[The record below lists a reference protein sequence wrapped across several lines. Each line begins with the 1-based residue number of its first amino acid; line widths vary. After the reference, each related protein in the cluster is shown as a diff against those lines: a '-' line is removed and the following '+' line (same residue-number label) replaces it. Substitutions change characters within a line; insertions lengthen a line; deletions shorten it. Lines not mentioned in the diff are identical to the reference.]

1 MHSLPFAAIWDDQD
15 YMIFKATS
23 GAKILHCFLD
33 TVDCIFSPSWER
45 AEHSGIFFGGFWERP
60 ILEKM
65 VLSFLLVGFARA
77 WACCFPDTAG
87 LTESRACFEV
97 ILKRLHARAMRN
109 LVWGPVYVCMCYGR
123 GGGCGIVCECWMKE
137 VSELCSRRLET
148 SIVDT
153 DLKPGDSAGCVVWP
167 PEQSGPMCTHS
178 PQEPAT
184 PGLSLCHSPKSW
196 LWRAESSDIWSSTHF
211 CSFKT
216 KSGK

>member
-1 MHSLPFAAIWDDQD
+1 MHSLPFAAIRDDQD

-97 ILKRLHARAMRN
+97 ILKRLHAR
-109 LVWGPVYVCMCYGR
+109 
-123 GGGCGIVCECWMKE
+123 IVITKSALWTHMHPWSRLNDHKFLDNT
-137 VSELCSRRLET
+137 VS
-148 SIVDT
+148 SIVS
-153 DLKPGDSAGCVVWP
+153 LNS
-167 PEQSGPMCTHS
+167 S
-178 PQEPAT
+178 PHLVILRHMP
-184 PGLSLCHSPKSW
+184 
-196 LWRAESSDIWSSTHF
+196 DFI
-211 CSFKT
+211 
-216 KSGK
+216 